1 MKGAGSVQVRVLLK
15 REPDVQL
22 IKPPQVD
29 QVDQIDHPPS
39 TESQMNDS
47 KLGDVILRRKTVEL
61 VEKPVKTRSLP
72 SKVEST
78 IRKLKE

>member
-15 REPDVQL
+15 REPEVQL
-22 IKPPQVD
+22 TKPPHVD

-47 KLGDVILRRKTVEL
+47 RLVRCHSADGNSTGSGKAEVEGKNQKLAIQ
-61 VEKPVKTRSLP
+61 S
-72 SKVEST
+72 
-78 IRKLKE
+78 